1 MSGGEVADL
10 REDKVKKSLLWRGR
24 LRKRIGELRLRLR
37 TRLPAERRQI
47 LSEFFDLF
55 VGQGGRPERR
65 HFCRVA
71 AEPRRCLD
79 EAVQP
84 RRGVVQTD
92 VAEVGAVAAAFPGN
106 FVTAAALLRPE
117 QRASGALHR
126 SQRSPHLGRNA
137 RTSAAYRRPNQQAGA
152 TQ

>member
-47 LSEFFDLF
+47 LSELFDLF

-65 HFCRVA
+65 HFRRVA
-71 AEPRRCLD
+71 AKPGRCLD

-84 RRGVVQTD
+84 RRGVMQADFRKFRPVPPALPGD
-92 VAEVGAVAAAFPGN
+92 PVA
-106 FVTAAALLRPE
+106 AAALLRAV
-117 QRASGALHR
+117 QRTPGPLA
-126 SQRSPHLGRNA
+126 
-137 RTSAAYRRPNQQAGA
+137 
-152 TQ
+152 